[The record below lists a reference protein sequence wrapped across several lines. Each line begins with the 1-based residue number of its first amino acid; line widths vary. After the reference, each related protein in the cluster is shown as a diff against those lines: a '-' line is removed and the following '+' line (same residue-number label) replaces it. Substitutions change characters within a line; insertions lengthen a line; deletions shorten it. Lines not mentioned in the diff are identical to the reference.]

1 MLRSVTSKKK
11 NRYSIER
18 IILPNKSLIS
28 SPIIREE
35 VGSPKKLI
43 LQDKAR
49 TTADKARTTADKA
62 RTTGDNGIM
71 DDELKMGHWRGGER
85 VWLPS
90 PTLMG

>member
-43 LQDKAR
+43 LQDNAG
-49 TTADKARTTADKA
+49 TTADNAG
-62 RTTGDNGIM
+62 TTGIM
-71 DDELKMGHWRGGER
+71 VDGVKMGPWRGGVR